1 MTAHR
6 GVLVEPDGT
15 VSIETFDSV
24 DLEALRTTVGARY
37 VDVVRVAS
45 LGGADDLTLDAWV
58 DDEGLF
64 TAEFNPVASFMVAA
78 CWGRPASAFTA
89 RCCSWPE
96 TRPPVTA
103 WACRRSPRRHLST
116 WGSTWPSRCDRAG
129 RARSSAD
136 GAGSAR
142 CLGTR
147 AHCP

>member
-58 DDEGLF
+58 DDEGLLVV
-64 TAEFNPVASFMVAA
+64 PHRVV
-78 CWGRPASAFTA
+78 
-89 RCCSWPE
+89 
-96 TRPPVTA
+96 
-103 WACRRSPRRHLST
+103 
-116 WGSTWPSRCDRAG
+116 
-129 RARSSAD
+129 
-136 GAGSAR
+136 
-142 CLGTR
+142 
-147 AHCP
+147 

>member
-45 LGGADDLTLDAWV
+45 LGGAEDLTLDAWV

-64 TAEFNPVASFMVAA
+64 TAEFNPVASFMVASLLGA
-78 CWGRPASAFTA
+78 TCQRFHGKMLFVAGNTTTGDSVGLPA
-89 RCCSWPE
+89 
-96 TRPPVTA
+96 VTEKA
-103 WACRRSPRRHLST
+103 LV
-116 WGSTWPSRCDRAG
+116 D
-129 RARSSAD
+129 
-136 GAGSAR
+136 
-142 CLGTR
+142 LGEYL
-147 AHCP
+147 AKSL